1 METNMYRPE
10 ASSFALKRD
19 AIEASRACSA
29 LVVGSRIAWSF
40 RNWTSSKATTLT
52 RSSGAA
58 VAVGGAPVAID
69 ARITNAAAP
78 NAASARPGA
87 SSPES
92 RRPWPRGAAISDPVL
107 CSRPVIVSSL
117 PGALLSHIGGA
128 YPSCRL
134 VRSAGSSQYK
144 PWSGAIGYLRVGRI
158 GGPPMAARVTPPLLA
173 ALFAVAGLAG
183 WAMDASAQIPGD
195 TVKIGVLSDFSGPF
209 ADQVGR
215 GSLVGAELAA
225 EDFAKEVGG
234 LKVEIVSA
242 DHQNKPDIGVAIARR
257 WVDEEGVDAI
267 VDLAN
272 SGVGLAVNTLV
283 HEKNRAML
291 ASATATS
298 DLTGRFCQPTTVQWA
313 LDTWARGNAVGRTIT
328 KMGGSTWFFISFD
341 YALGKA
347 LQRDA
352 TEAIIKAGGSV
363 LGSVSHPLGATDFG
377 SYLLQ
382 AQASGA
388 KVIALADTGADA
400 INAIRQAA
408 EFQIVGPDRRLAALF
423 LQITDVDALGLN
435 AAQGLIL
442 SEAFYWDLNDQTRA
456 FASRFAER
464 MGGKMPTEDQAA
476 AYSATLAYLR
486 AVKAAGTI
494 EGDRVLAEMKKS
506 PIDDPLF
513 GHVVVRADGRATH
526 AMYVFKVKSPQQS
539 KSRFDVYDLIE
550 TIPPETAFRPLDQGG
565 CPLVK

>member
-1 METNMYRPE
+1 LHARLLR
-10 ASSFALKRD
+10 AVLIVLVAFAG
-19 AIEASRACSA
+19 
-29 LVVGSRIAWSF
+29 LVG
-40 RNWTSSKATTLT
+40 L
-52 RSSGAA
+52 
-58 VAVGGAPVAID
+58 
-69 ARITNAAAP
+69 AP
-78 NAASARPGA
+78 NG
-87 SSPES
+87 
-92 RRPWPRGAAISDPVL
+92 
-107 CSRPVIVSSL
+107 
-117 PGALLSHIGGA
+117 
-128 YPSCRL
+128 
-134 VRSAGSSQYK
+134 
-144 PWSGAIGYLRVGRI
+144 
-158 GGPPMAARVTPPLLA
+158 
-173 ALFAVAGLAG
+173 F
-183 WAMDASAQIPGD
+183 AQIPNN

-209 ADQVGR
+209 ADQVGK
-215 GSLVGAELAA
+215 GSFVGAQLAA
-225 EDFAKEVGG
+225 EDFAKEAGG
-234 LKVEIVSA
+234 LKVEVIFA

-257 WVDEEGVDAI
+257 WVEEDGVDAI

-272 SGVGLAVNTLV
+272 SGVGLAVNTLM

-298 DLTGRFCQPTTVQWA
+298 DLTGKFCQPTTVQWA
-313 LDTWARGNAVGRTIT
+313 LDTWALGNAVGRTIT
-328 KMGGSTWFFISFD
+328 KMGGTTWYFISFD

-352 TEAIIKAGGSV
+352 TEAIQKAGGSV

-408 EFQIVGPDRRLAALF
+408 EFQIVGPDRQLAALF
-423 LQITDVDALGLN
+423 LQITDIDALGLK

-442 SEAFYWDLNDQTRA
+442 SEAFYWDLNDATRA
-456 FASRFAER
+456 FAKRFAER

-486 AVKAAGTI
+486 AVKRAGTI
-494 EGDRVLAEMKKS
+494 EGDKAVAEMKAA

-513 GHVVVRADGRATH
+513 GHVTVRADGRATH
-526 AMYVFKVKSPQQS
+526 PMYVFKVKSLEQS
-539 KSRFDVYDLIE
+539 KSRFDVYDLVE
-550 TIPPETAFRPLDQGG
+550 TIPADSAFRPLDQGG